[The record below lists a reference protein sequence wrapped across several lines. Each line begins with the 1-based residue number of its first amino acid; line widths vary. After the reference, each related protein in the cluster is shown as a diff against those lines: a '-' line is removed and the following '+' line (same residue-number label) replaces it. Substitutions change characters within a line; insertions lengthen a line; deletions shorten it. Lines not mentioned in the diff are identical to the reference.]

1 MLKPMKIA
9 GCTLLLL
16 MMAACS
22 DKQPEQSKAP
32 TAESKPTEQ
41 TAEAT
46 PAAAPA
52 AASAEKPEEKVL
64 NIYNWSDYIAE
75 DTIPNFEK
83 LTGIKVRYDVFDS
96 NEVLEA
102 KLLAGHT
109 GYDIVVPSANFLAR
123 QVKAGVFQ
131 KLDKSKLTNYHN
143 LDPDMMKT
151 LAKYDP
157 DNAYSIPWEWGT
169 TGIGYNVKKIKE
181 RMPDAPI
188 GSWDMIFK
196 PEVVSKFKDCGVT
209 LLDAPTE
216 IIASALKYLGKDPA
230 SEDPKDLEAAEALLM
245 KIRPYIKYFHSSQY
259 INDLANGDICLVVG
273 WSGDVLMAKSRAEE
287 AKRGTEIAYYIP
299 KEGAEVWFDLMAI
312 PSDAPHPQNALK
324 FLNYVLEP
332 KVIAAV
338 SNYVNYA
345 NANAAATQYVNDD
358 IKNDPSIYPPPDV
371 KAKLFPNP
379 VHSADF
385 DRLLTRTWT
394 RIKTG
399 S

>member
-1 MLKPMKIA
+1 
-9 GCTLLLL
+9 
-16 MMAACS
+16 
-22 DKQPEQSKAP
+22 
-32 TAESKPTEQ
+32 
-41 TAEAT
+41 
-46 PAAAPA
+46 
-52 AASAEKPEEKVL
+52 
-64 NIYNWSDYIAE
+64 
-75 DTIPNFEK
+75 
-83 LTGIKVRYDVFDS
+83 
-96 NEVLEA
+96 
-102 KLLAGHT
+102 
-109 GYDIVVPSANFLAR
+109 
-123 QVKAGVFQ
+123 
-131 KLDKSKLTNYHN
+131 
-143 LDPDMMKT
+143 
-151 LAKYDP
+151 
-157 DNAYSIPWEWGT
+157 
-169 TGIGYNVKKIKE
+169 
-181 RMPDAPI
+181 
-188 GSWDMIFK
+188 
-196 PEVVSKFKDCGVT
+196 
-209 LLDAPTE
+209 
-216 IIASALKYLGKDPA
+216 
-230 SEDPKDLEAAEALLM
+230 M